1 MTPNM
6 RQAFEP
12 SMFSNIGFSASHWD
26 GVVMPPFTPGFR
38 TTTTTIA
45 SVSIVT
51 EATTVIDTSHSSVP
65 ATTTQT
71 AGLGQQPM
79 GPNPPR
85 GVSKQTSIGLG
96 VGLVLVLLM
105 ALSYIAYR
113 YRLLSKLK
121 TERRATVDV
130 EPYDTSSG
138 QELGEVSDLNLLN
151 DAQPLSRGKLKALFF
166 KPNIRLVRG
175 MQPANRYPDMND
187 CDSITSPPS
196 YHSRM

>member
-1 MTPNM
+1 M

-12 SMFSNIGFSASHWD
+12 SMFPNIGFSESQD
-26 GVVMPPFTPGFR
+26 GVVVPPFTISFR
-38 TTTTTIA
+38 STTTTIA

-51 EATTVIDTSHSSVP
+51 EATTVIHTSSVP

-71 AGLGQQPM
+71 AGLGQQPT
-79 GPNPPR
+79 GPNSPR
-85 GVSKQTSIGLG
+85 GASKQTSIGLG
-96 VGLVLVLLM
+96 VGLGLVLLM
-105 ALSYIAYR
+105 ALSYIVYR

-138 QELGEVSDLNLLN
+138 QELGEVSELNLLN

-166 KPNIRLVRG
+166 RPNIRLVRG
-175 MQPANRYPDMND
+175 MRPANRYPDMNG